1 MVHAG
6 SADRRFR
13 RVSSQAGGRV
23 FFSSSGR
30 TLAEEDRITLLTTG
44 VDIGSSTTHLVFSRI
59 LLERLDSRYV
69 VVSRDTLYESEILLT
84 PYSGADT
91 IDASAL
97 GRFIEREYRLARI
110 DPEQIDTG
118 ALILTGV
125 AVERSNA
132 RAIADLFAL
141 QAGKMVAVAAGDR
154 LEAVMAS
161 HGSGAAARSR
171 REQMAVLNID
181 IGGGTT

>member
-1 MVHAG
+1 
-6 SADRRFR
+6 
-13 RVSSQAGGRV
+13 
-23 FFSSSGR
+23 
-30 TLAEEDRITLLTTG
+30 
-44 VDIGSSTTHLVFSRI
+44 
-59 LLERLDSRYV
+59 
-69 VVSRDTLYESEILLT
+69 DTLYESEILLT

-97 GRFIEREYRLARI
+97 GRFIERQYRLARI

-181 IGGGTT
+181 IGGGTTKIALCVDGNVVGQTALDAGARLIRFGRDARIERIEAAAQAYAAEAGYQLRIGDELNAARRQ